1 MPPRTVKL
9 APLRRT
15 SMGLPHDRSHLL
27 WTDAP
32 TARFI
37 ESIDRWTKTLMDDDP
52 SWSMTSP
59 VMRTVAKIIAKEPG
73 ILAGQPVLNYL
84 FTKNCRHPNL
94 KWNISEG
101 DEFQVG
107 DAILTIEADGAEIL
121 SVERTAMNLITRMS
135 GIATK
140 TSRWVKILD
149 EVAIA
154 ATRKTLWGVL
164 DKWAVHVGG
173 GLTHRLSRADA
184 LMIKENDLAL
194 YPLILTEQMSD
205 ATRTPDFCVVEVV
218 SMEHALSVAG
228 AWKNRLQKDG
238 NTNLLTLL
246 LDNLGPEGS
255 CDVACRL
262 ETEGLRNGLVLEGSG
277 GVRLDELD
285 KWACSKMD
293 VVSSGALTMDS
304 APIDMTMLMEAGR

>member
-1 MPPRTVKL
+1 MPT
-9 APLRRT
+9 LRFT
-15 SMGLPHDRSHLL
+15 
-27 WTDAP
+27 
-32 TARFI
+32 

-52 SWSMTSP
+52 SGTREIP
-59 VMRTVAKIIAKEPG
+59 IARTVAKIIAKEPG
-73 ILAGQPVLNYL
+73 ILAGRPVLNRL
-84 FTKNCRHPNL
+84 FAKNCHNSHL

-107 DAILTIEADGAEIL
+107 DVLLTIEADGTEIL
-121 SVERTAMNLITRMS
+121 SIERTAMNLITRMS

-140 TSRWVKILD
+140 TSKWAKILD
-149 EVAIA
+149 QVAIA

-173 GLTHRLSRADA
+173 GLTHRIDRSDA
-184 LMIKENDLAL
+184 PMIKENDLAL
-194 YPLILTEQMSD
+194 SSFSLTEQMSD
-205 ATRTPDFCVVEVV
+205 AAINSDFLVIEVI

-228 AWKNRLQKDG
+228 VWKNNIQNNE

-255 CDVACRL
+255 SDVARQL

-277 GVRLDELD
+277 GVRTSELNR
-285 KWACSKMD
+285 WANSGMD

-304 APIDMTMLMEAGR
+304 APIDMTMLMEADR

>member
-1 MPPRTVKL
+1 
-9 APLRRT
+9 
-15 SMGLPHDRSHLL
+15 
-27 WTDAP
+27 
-32 TARFI
+32 
-37 ESIDRWTKTLMDDDP
+37 MDDDP

-107 DAILTIEADGAEIL
+107 DAILTIEADGDEIL

-277 GVRLDELD
+277 GVRIDELD
-285 KWACSKMD
+285 KWAYSKMD